1 MKKMDAVNPAF
12 LMMKAVSVRD
22 VCQER
27 RSMLHGMVKATTD
40 ICGFTV
46 ADNDGI
52 F

>member
-12 LMMKAVSVRD
+12 LMMNAVSVRD
-22 VCQER
+22 VYQVS

-40 ICGFTV
+40 VCGFTA
-46 ADNDGI
+46 ADNDGN